1 MFHVVLKKGLVHT
14 KLAFAVPA
22 DEDLTPESLAHALSC
37 HLKENVWRF
46 MVDNATV
53 NARFFDDVAVG
64 YEDPDGSNVD
74 CSSAM
79 VSLSQMPLDERR
91 AWQ

>member
-1 MFHVVLKKGLVHT
+1 MHT
-14 KLAFAVPA
+14 RLAFAVPA
-22 DEDLTPESLAHALSC
+22 DEDLTPESLARNLSR
-37 HLKENVWRF
+37 HIDENVWRF
-46 MVDNATV
+46 VVEEATV

-79 VSLSQMPLDERR
+79 ASLSQMPLDERR